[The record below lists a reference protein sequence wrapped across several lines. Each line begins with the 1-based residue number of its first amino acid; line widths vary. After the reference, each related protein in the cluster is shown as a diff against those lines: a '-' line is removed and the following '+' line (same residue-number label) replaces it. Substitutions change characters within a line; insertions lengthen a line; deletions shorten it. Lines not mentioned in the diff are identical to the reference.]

1 MSNRKLLFRLTG
13 LLLAIALI
21 LSTSEAFT
29 TKISAAKTKKDSKTT
44 TEYFAYR
51 VDVMDARVGNS
62 DCVTLQVMSSIDGVA
77 YVYIKHKGDAK
88 PSTKDIMDSGYKTLI
103 PANEETDAH
112 GHIYWLDKIEVGKK
126 YDIYIVFEDVAHNT
140 YGPYTVKGWTA
151 KYFPAGNGTKKK
163 PYQIW
168 TKRHLYNMRE
178 FDGESNKGKY
188 FKLMQDIDLNE
199 SIYSGRIME
208 YASTFYGTF
217 DGNGKTIRH
226 LKGIFFDN
234 LAATATVKNL
244 YMADVDASYWVN
256 GYAGILS
263 ETNKGIIEKCAVVN
277 SSIYNSLDTG
287 IITGNNFEDGIIRN
301 CAVVDCTLTVSD
313 NAGGIAG
320 RNEGT
325 IKNCYAKVHSVSDYI
340 TGAIVGRHDKGTVS
354 ECLGDITFETRS
366 SSGNP
371 NIGGIVG
378 YFQGSAAYIK
388 NCISLYKPEDP
399 EKFTDTGSIWADYS
413 SHEYVEN
420 ATENVGALVY
430 DINDIV
436 LTEKEINGSTD
447 EAYLAKKLAE
457 KRERWLSHH
466 GASADTIKEV
476 ANPAQKI
483 LNAVNADG
491 KNKVSISGLN
501 FKYTHGFENETAAY
515 NKKFKMT
522 QKKLEVKA
530 YKASGKV
537 NLKKIKAD
545 TKNDT
550 ITITWDKVKG
560 AEGYIVYRSVYSNAA
575 NEKGGKYSEYEEYKK
590 IESPN
595 TTEYVN
601 TYTYPGKIYYYRVRA
616 YTVVNGVKVLGPY
629 SDIKEIIYERDK

>member
-1 MSNRKLLFRLTG
+1 MTKKKVFRLTS
-13 LLLAIALI
+13 LLLAFVML
-21 LSTSEAFT
+21 FT
-29 TKISAAKTKKDSKTT
+29 LAASFNEKGVNAAKKKNTGKTT

-62 DCVTLQVMSSIDGVA
+62 DCITLQVLSSIDGAVYA
-77 YVYIKHKGDAK
+77 YVKNSGDTK
-88 PSTKDIMDSGYKTLI
+88 PSTKDIMDSGYKTLV
-103 PANEETDAH
+103 PANEETDAQA
-112 GHIYWLDKIEVGKK
+112 HIYWLDKIEAGKK
-126 YDIYIVFEDVAHNT
+126 YDIYIVFEDVVHNT
-140 YGPYTVKGWTA
+140 YGSYTVKGWTA

-178 FDGESNKGKY
+178 FDGEANKGKY
-188 FKLMQDIDLNE
+188 FKLMQDIDLTE

-208 YASTFYGTF
+208 YASTFYGVF

-234 LAATATVKNL
+234 LAATAVVKNL
-244 YMADVDASYWVN
+244 YMADIDASYWVN

-263 ETNKGIIEKCAVVN
+263 ESNKGIIEKCAVVN
-277 SSIYNSLDTG
+277 SSVYNSLDTG
-287 IITGNNFEDGIIRN
+287 IITGNNYEDGIIRN

-325 IKNCYAKVHSVSDYI
+325 IKDCYAKVHSVSDYI

-354 ECLGDITFETRS
+354 GCLGDITFEARS
-366 SSGNP
+366 QGGNP

-388 NCISLYKPEDP
+388 NCVSLFKPEDP

-413 SHEYVEN
+413 SHEYIEN
-420 ATENVGALVY
+420 ATGNVGALVY
-430 DINDIV
+430 DIDDIN
-436 LTEKEINGSTD
+436 LTEKEIDGSTN
-447 EAYLAKKLAE
+447 ESYLAEKLVQ
-457 KRERWLSHH
+457 KRERWVSHH
-466 GASADTIKEV
+466 GESADTIKEV
-476 ANPAQKI
+476 KNPVQKI
-483 LNAVNADG
+483 VNAVNADG
-491 KNKVSISGLN
+491 KNKVAISGLKI
-501 FKYTHGFENETAAY
+501 KYTHGFENETAAY

-522 QKKLEVKA
+522 QKKLEVKVYTA
-530 YKASGKV
+530 PGKV
-537 NLKKIKAD
+537 NLKKLKAD

-550 ITITWDKVKG
+550 ITLTWDKVKG
-560 AEGYIVYRSVYSNAA
+560 AEGYIVYRSIYSNAT

-601 TYTYPGKIYYYRVRA
+601 TYTYSGKIYYYRVRA
-616 YTVVNGVKVLGPY
+616 YWLVNGMKVFGPY
-629 SDIKEIIYERDK
+629 SDIKDIIYEKE